1 MIELHGLTKK
11 QCILAD
17 TLWNKCQNQR
27 DVDAV
32 LGLFG
37 VDARIVYE
45 MMIAHS
51 MDQYTEVDEAKE
63 LLDRIAA
70 R

>member
-1 MIELHGLTKK
+1 MIALHGLTKK
-11 QCILAD
+11 QHIIAEA
-17 TLWNKCQNQR
+17 LWHKCQTQN

-32 LGLFG
+32 LRMFG
-37 VDARIVYE
+37 HDARVVYE
-45 MMIAHS
+45 LMIAHT
-51 MDQYTEVDEAKE
+51 MDQYQGVEEAKE

>member
-1 MIELHGLTKK
+1 MITLHGLTKR

-17 TLWNKCQNQR
+17 TLWNKCQNQQE
-27 DVDAV
+27 VDYV
-32 LGLFG
+32 LRTFG

-51 MDQYTEVDEAKE
+51 MDQYQGVEEAREV
-63 LLDRIAA
+63 LDRIAS